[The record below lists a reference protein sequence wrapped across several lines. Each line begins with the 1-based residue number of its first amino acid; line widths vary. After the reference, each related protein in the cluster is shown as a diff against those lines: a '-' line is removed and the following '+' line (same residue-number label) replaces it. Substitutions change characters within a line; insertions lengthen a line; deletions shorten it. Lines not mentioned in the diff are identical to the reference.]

1 MGNSLHIVYFIEM
14 KNMRGKC
21 HGKQH
26 NKSCSYR
33 KLFRKTNV
41 NTYCENSSMT
51 DTRICDT
58 GITDTSIT
66 DTGITDTQQKCD
78 YINNEE
84 NLKKWLEYV
93 ECW

>member
-58 GITDTSIT
+58 SITDTS
-66 DTGITDTQQKCD
+66 ITDTQQKCD